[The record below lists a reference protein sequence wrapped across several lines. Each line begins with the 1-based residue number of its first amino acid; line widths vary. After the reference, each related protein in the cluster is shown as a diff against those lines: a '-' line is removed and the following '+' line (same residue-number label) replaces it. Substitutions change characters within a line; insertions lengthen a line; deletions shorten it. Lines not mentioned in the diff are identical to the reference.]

1 MNDSMELSK
10 SSINI
15 DVSADLQMALINITE
30 NAISPGTNLYLLS
43 EQISSAFNTM
53 MEKLNDLNEMLPEA
67 IQELKNLM
75 KTVDAVHK
83 KSNGVVAASSAVSFA
98 GGCLVVGGLAATPF
112 TGGASIGLTA
122 AGVGMICCATVTTA
136 VAQGKDFHKQYKSVG
151 KCQRHKSR
159 VEECYED
166 AKSAYE
172 EFNVAQTK
180 LKEALEA
187 MIPQL
192 ENIDKDVKD
201 AFVLSLAGIIPKH
214 TANKKMICSYAS
226 RAVPAATVAIS
237 PFSREGMGAVKL
249 FLPVLKV
256 TGSVLTGTGFGVAGI
271 GLLVD
276 AILGIYSGYCFFSSS
291 HKCKASHTISTYIN
305 ELDHLHQKVKLI
317 IHCTEQK
324 KDLILSQWRNS
335 QETKRLEE
343 RQKKTNEENRRL
355 SAEVNETREQNQ
367 RLQAEA
373 ERANEEIQRL
383 RELLALQGNV
393 QN

>member
-1 MNDSMELSK
+1 MEFSK

-15 DVSADLQMALINITE
+15 DASEDLQMALLNITE
-30 NAISPGTNLYLLS
+30 NAITPGTNIYLLS
-43 EQISSAFNTM
+43 EQIYLAFNNM

-67 IQELKNLM
+67 IRELDNLR
-75 KTVDAVHK
+75 KSVDTVHK
-83 KSNGVVAASSAVSFA
+83 NSTGVVTVSSAVSFA

-122 AGVGMICCATVTTA
+122 AGAGMICCATVTTA

-159 VEECYED
+159 VEECYEN
-166 AKSAYE
+166 AKTAYE
-172 EFNVAQTK
+172 EFNAAQAK
-180 LKEALEA
+180 LREALVD

-192 ENIDKDVKD
+192 EHIDKNIQD

-214 TANKKMICSYAS
+214 TANKKMIVSYVS
-226 RAVPAATVAIS
+226 RVVPVATVAIS
-237 PFSREGMGAVKL
+237 PFSREGMAAAKL
-249 FLPVLKV
+249 FLPVLKI
-256 TGSVLTGTGFGVAGI
+256 TGTMLTGTGFGVAGI

-276 AILGIYSGYCFFSSS
+276 AVLGIYSGYCFFSSS
-291 HKCKASHTISTYIN
+291 YRCKASHTISAFIN

-317 IHCTEQK
+317 ISCTEQK
-324 KDLILSQWRNS
+324 KELILSKYRSS
-335 QETKRLEE
+335 QETKRLED
-343 RQKKTNEENRRL
+343 RQRQTEEENQRL
-355 SAEVNETREQNQ
+355 STEVDETREENQ
-367 RLQAEA
+367 RLRAEA

-383 RELLALQGNV
+383 REQLALQANA